1 MKADDAVWLIKSS
14 GRIMGPYTKDQVT
27 ESLRTREFVMMDE
40 ASLPGKRW
48 KSIREQQEFSK
59 VLEEIRLQSL
69 KDPAHDSFTG
79 STTSIGVFSED
90 PEATPTQEIPSLAA
104 RDSRAEVVITD
115 ITEKSTVLPRNHA
128 GAGAYGLAS
137 DARVQ
142 QQVNK
147 KIRYL
152 WMGCL
157 FVVIV
162 ALVAVVLKQNR
173 QIQQNQVVVK
183 DEFAEGMKAMEI
195 GDMNVALEKFKNVYA
210 QDPNNTNLD
219 VYLGVLL
226 IQLEGQTVLGRRLL
240 TRSLE
245 NQSQFK
251 KQAWT
256 GIGLANL
263 VDGEWG
269 AAEEAFKKA
278 LTEDA
283 LFFPALINLGV
294 VAAQKRNWVQAKNY
308 IQSALDKGAEEG
320 IAYLILA
327 EIYIAM
333 WKNSG
338 NKSDLLEAQR
348 LLQDYVRTGSDYNQ
362 EAQLILS
369 YVEVQQ
375 GAKTRAESRINQLLD
390 LDPEMT
396 NEHRH
401 NLFISPANVGWN
413 KLLKYCE
420 QVREGLDRSA
430 RTTAFI
436 GYCQLKA
443 GNKSQ
448 AKGTLDGAVAQAP
461 RDSLIQSIYS
471 YVLQS
476 NGLKEQ
482 ASVVVGKALELNSK
496 TEWLLPLILQGRFCE
511 KNKDWECAKNNWTT
525 VLGNHNS
532 QLTAIA
538 GMGQV
543 QFHEKK
549 ITEAKEMLTKGLTLS
564 PEYIPLRRLAKQM
577 ESAGVQ

>member
-1 MKADDAVWLIKSS
+1 MKAEDAVWLIKSS

-40 ASLPGKRW
+40 ASLPGGRW
-48 KSIREQQEFSK
+48 KSIREHQDFSK
-59 VLEEIRLQSL
+59 ILEEIRIQSL
-69 KDPAHDSFTG
+69 KDPSLDNFTG
-79 STTSIGVFSED
+79 STTSIGILTDD
-90 PEATPTQEIPSLAA
+90 PEATPTQEIPSLAP
-104 RDSRAEVVITD
+104 RDSRAEIVVD
-115 ITEKSTVLPRNHA
+115 DMTEKSTIPPRSQT
-128 GAGAYGLAS
+128 GAGSYGLAS

-152 WMGCL
+152 WVACL
-157 FVVIV
+157 LVVIG
-162 ALVAVVLKQNR
+162 ALIGVVFKQNR
-173 QIQQNQVVVK
+173 QIQQNQVIVK
-183 DEFAEGMKAMEI
+183 DDFAEAMRAMEI

-210 QDPNNTNLD
+210 QDPNNKNLD
-219 VYLGVLL
+219 VYLGALL
-226 IQLEGQTVLGRRLL
+226 IQYEGQTVLGRRLL

-245 NQSQFK
+245 TQSQFK

-278 LTEDA
+278 LAEDA
-283 LFFPALINLGV
+283 FFFPALINLGIV
-294 VAAQKRNWVQAKNY
+294 SAQKRNWVQAKNY

-327 EIYIAM
+327 EVYIAI
-333 WKNSG
+333 WKNTGS
-338 NKSDLLEAQR
+338 KSDLLEAQR
-348 LLQDYVRTGSDYNQ
+348 ILQDYVRTGSDYNQ
-362 EAQLILS
+362 EAQLILA
-369 YVEVQQ
+369 YVELLQ
-375 GAKTRAESRINQLLD
+375 GAKTRAESRVNQLLD

-401 NLFISPANVGWN
+401 NLFISPSLVSWN
-413 KLLKYCE
+413 RLLKYCE
-420 QVREGLDRSA
+420 HIRDELDRNA
-430 RTTAFI
+430 RTAAFM

-443 GNKSQ
+443 GSKAQ
-448 AKGTLDGAVAQAP
+448 AKSTLDGAVAQAP
-461 RDSLIQSIYS
+461 RDSLIQSIYG
-471 YVLQS
+471 YVLKS
-476 NGLKEQ
+476 NGLEEQ

-496 TEWLLPLILQGRFCE
+496 TEWLLPLILQGRFCA
-511 KNKDWECAKNNWTT
+511 KNLDWDCAKNNWTQ
-525 VLGNHNS
+525 VLANHNS

-543 QFHEKK
+543 QYHENKLN
-549 ITEAKEMLTKGLTLS
+549 EAKEMLTKGLTLS

-577 ESAGVQ
+577 DVGGI